1 MGMKRALPHP
11 LHIVDSWSCVVPLPW
26 LVVAVKEREKRKET
40 LDGDE
45 EVDFTLR

>member
-1 MGMKRALPHP
+1 
-11 LHIVDSWSCVVPLPW
+11 VVPLPW